1 MKVNKIMCDRCG
13 KEITG
18 NPIRIFPEVVDRESD
33 TILVGMVK
41 ADWNGE
47 MLNYDYCEECTEK
60 IMKFAKGNME
70 GLENDVVIQIKEPT
84 EEEIA
89 GIKKAMKDMPP
100 RVVMVEP
107 KEPTVEVVT
116 AEPKPAPAP
125 KPKAIP
131 KAEPTK
137 TNENQQKPTI
147 SNPQK
152 PTATEL
158 ILQGKSKAEVIKLT
172 GCKEATYNQTK
183 YILKKKGLL
192 PDNAQKADA
201 EPTTKDNVKTYKCSE
216 VGHKCVYASK
226 KYEGLH
232 TCDYLVKEGH
242 RRGCKPEE
250 CDKFREN

>member
-1 MKVNKIMCDRCG
+1 MKKIVCDRCG
-13 KEITG
+13 KEIAG
-18 NPIRIFPEVVDRESD
+18 NPNRIFPEIVDRESGG
-33 TILVGMVK
+33 ILTGTVK
-41 ADWNGE
+41 ANWDGE
-47 MLNYDYCEECTEK
+47 MLNHDYCDECTEK
-60 IMKFAKGNME
+60 IMKFAKGDME

-89 GIKKAMKDMPP
+89 GIKKAMKDMPS

-107 KEPTVEVVT
+107 KAPTVEVVT
-116 AEPKPAPAP
+116 AEPKPAPKP

-131 KAEPTK
+131 KAEPMK
-137 TNENQQKPTI
+137 TNENQQKPTT

-152 PTATEL
+152 LTAREL

-183 YILKKKGLL
+183 YLLKKQGLL
-192 PDNAQKADA
+192 TDDKQKSEPAA
-201 EPTTKDNVKTYKCSE
+201 EGDVKTYKCSE
-216 VGHKCVYASK
+216 VGHKCIYASR

-232 TCDYLVKEGH
+232 TCDYLIKEGH